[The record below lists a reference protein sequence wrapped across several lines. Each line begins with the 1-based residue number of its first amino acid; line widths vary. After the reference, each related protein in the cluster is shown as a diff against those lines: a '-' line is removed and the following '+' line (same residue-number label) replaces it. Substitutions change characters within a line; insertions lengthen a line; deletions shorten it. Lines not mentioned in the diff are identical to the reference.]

1 MKVRVIAEDNMED
14 CKTANQISLK
24 IPQMLAVSLTVTV
37 DCSFF
42 VSAFSSLWF
51 DQIITLQLI
60 CGCEKDQNHSP
71 PTGCAVIK
79 VFRENQALVGNCFQ
93 RETTKTGNI

>member
-1 MKVRVIAEDNMED
+1 MRVIAEDNMED

-24 IPQMLAVSLTVTV
+24 IPQMLAVSLTV

-51 DQIITLQLI
+51 DQVITLQPIYLWLRKRPESFTADRL
-60 CGCEKDQNHSP
+60 CSHKSFQRKSG
-71 PTGCAVIK
+71 
-79 VFRENQALVGNCFQ
+79 VGWKQFQ